1 MEWQASFGRLY
12 GDLIKG
18 GLLSVMS
25 AHIALPHYAA
35 QHGVPEGLERYRPAS
50 LSRLLNHTL
59 LREELGFN
67 GLVVSDAT
75 PMAGLTSQM
84 ARAEQVPA
92 VIENGCDIFLFCTD
106 VQADIAHMELGLRS
120 GALSAQRLEDA
131 VTRILGMKA
140 ALGLHRKSI
149 DERLKPLEDVRA
161 LVARPSHKA
170 AARAVADQSITL
182 VKDTRALLPLNPTTH
197 KRITW
202 IGKPAPG
209 FLPHMPDMPL
219 QALRDGL
226 VARGFTVTDFNP
238 EKPPSPENTDV
249 VLYALPVE
257 SSLGKSRIFLDWMK
271 EQPGLMNLMNRYWH
285 EVPTVMISF
294 GHPYYLYDAP
304 RVPCYINAYSSTA
317 DSQLAVLE
325 RLIGNAA
332 FEGVSP
338 VDAFAG
344 APEARY

>member
-1 MEWQASFGRLY
+1 
-12 GDLIKG
+12 
-18 GLLSVMS
+18 
-25 AHIALPHYAA
+25 
-35 QHGVPEGLERYRPAS
+35 
-50 LSRLLNHTL
+50 
-59 LREELGFN
+59 
-67 GLVVSDAT
+67 
-75 PMAGLTSQM
+75 MAGLTSQM

-92 VIENGCDIFLFCTD
+92 VIENGCDVFLFCTD
-106 VQADIAHMELGLRS
+106 VQADIAHMEQGLRS

-161 LVARPSHKA
+161 LVAGPSHKA

-182 VKDTRALLPLNPTTH
+182 VKDTRALLPLNLTTH

-226 VARGFTVTDFNP
+226 VARGFTISDFNP

-271 EQPGLMNLMNRYWH
+271 EQPGLMNLMDRYWH

>member
-1 MEWQASFGRLY
+1 
-12 GDLIKG
+12 
-18 GLLSVMS
+18 
-25 AHIALPHYAA
+25 
-35 QHGVPEGLERYRPAS
+35 
-50 LSRLLNHTL
+50 LLNHTL
-59 LREELGFN
+59 LRDDLGFN

-92 VIENGCDIFLFCTD
+92 VIENGCDVFLFCTD
-106 VQADIAHMELGLRS
+106 VQTDIRHMEHGLKS
-120 GALSAQRLEDA
+120 GALSELRLEDA

-149 DERLKPLEDVRA
+149 NERLKPIDDIRT
-161 LVARPSHKA
+161 LVATPSHKA
-170 AARAVADQSITL
+170 AARAVADQSVTL
-182 VKDTRALLPLNPTTH
+182 VKDTTSLLPLNPAAHT
-197 KRITW
+197 RITW

-209 FLPHMPDMPL
+209 FLPHLPDMPL

-226 VARGFTVTDFNP
+226 VARGFIVSDFNP
-238 EKPPSPENTDV
+238 DQPPTPDNTDV
-249 VLYALPVE
+249 LLYALPVE
-257 SSLGKSRIFLDWMK
+257 SSLGKSRIFLDWK
-271 EQPGLMNLMNRYWH
+271 TEQHGGMNMMSRYWH
-285 EVPTVMISF
+285 DIPTIMLSF

-304 RVPCYINAYSSTA
+304 RVPCYINAYSSTS

-325 RLIGNAA
+325 RLVGNAP

-344 APEARY
+344 APDARY